1 MCYSARIEAD
11 YRRFVKEYGAI
22 MSLDDFTRMIME
34 YFEDPKRYKLPKA
47 MRAPFLESPVTDEEK
62 KIAEVL
68 RASQKV
74 QEIELLQEL
83 SRQRERK
90 AKAEAAIARKAT
102 KTAMEELRKATN
114 KVAWHEGKLEE
125 LNSTEIQPRDS
136 RIFSKWY
143 APVMVV
149 KDGRR
154 VVRPMRYLLRP
165 AGFPA
170 SFDETNSGCYNATH
184 EKLHTFWKGQYC
196 HTHGVVLVDAFYE
209 HVDRPEGDTILE
221 FRPDPPQTLLVA
233 CLWSH
238 WTAPGEKDLVSFAI
252 ITDPAPPEIL
262 AAGHTRCPIPI
273 KPENIDAWL
282 NPDPNDRDAMDAILE
297 DKATPYYGHK
307 VDS

>member
-184 EKLHTFWKGQYC
+184 EKLHTFWKEIGR
-196 HTHGVVLVDAFYE
+196 A
-209 HVDRPEGDTILE
+209 HV
-221 FRPDPPQTLLVA
+221 
-233 CLWSH
+233 
-238 WTAPGEKDLVSFAI
+238 
-252 ITDPAPPEIL
+252 
-262 AAGHTRCPIPI
+262 
-273 KPENIDAWL
+273 
-282 NPDPNDRDAMDAILE
+282 
-297 DKATPYYGHK
+297 
-307 VDS
+307 